1 MVNEECVSQL
11 DELSEFLMQLQPEDY
26 NEVSPIFQTASVGQ
40 HVRHIIEL
48 FSCLID
54 QYDSGKINY
63 DRRNRSILLETD
75 PAYAILSISKIQSKL
90 HLPDKELVLEACE
103 GKGAKKM
110 KTSYFREL
118 WYNLEHCIHHQALI
132 RLACK
137 SIPYI
142 QLKESFGV
150 AKATLNY
157 RASLTDNN

>member
-1 MVNEECVSQL
+1 MVNEECVNQL
-11 DELSEFLMQLQPEDY
+11 DELNEFLMQLQPEDY
-26 NEVSPIFQTASVGQ
+26 SGMSPIFQTASVGQ

-63 DRRNRSILLETD
+63 DLRDRSVLLETD
-75 PAYAILSISKIQSKL
+75 AAFAIHSISKIQSKL
-90 HLPDKELVLEACE
+90 HLPDKELILEACQGE
-103 GKGAKKM
+103 GSKKM

-132 RLACK
+132 RLACRA
-137 SIPYI
+137 IPHI
-142 QLKESFGV
+142 QLKDSFGV

-157 RASLTDNN
+157 RASLTGEN